1 MSWGCFEE
9 NRNKIAV
16 IESRVKKD
24 GEMPKPI
31 PVPTDK
37 EIQKEGI
44 TQYLNGVIQKGK
56 EAIGVA
62 KVKFHNQSMTDV
74 YIVAG
79 ALPLAASGQTVLSEQ
94 RQAVKDLVNQEGD
107 FFRQR
112 DLMEKKLYKQHHLL
126 EGKHLAVRENWMKN
140 EKRNTENDDK

>member
-1 MSWGCFEE
+1 MSWGRFEK

-31 PVPTDK
+31 PAPTDK

-44 TQYLNGVIQKGK
+44 TQYLNGVIQKSK
-56 EAIGVA
+56 DAIA
-62 KVKFHNQSMTDV
+62 TTKVKFHSQSMMDV
-74 YIVAG
+74 YIAVG
-79 ALPLAASGQTVLSEQ
+79 ALPLAPSGQKVLAEQ
-94 RQAVKDLVNQEGD
+94 RQAVKDLANQEGV

-112 DLMEKKLYKQHHLL
+112 DLMEQKHHKHQHLVVR
-126 EGKHLAVRENWMKN
+126 KHFAAREKWMKK
-140 EKRNTENDDK
+140 ERRNSGNDDK